1 MTIFFLEWKGIGDI
15 FRISS
20 RNSPHYV
27 PSLFNDPIIIMDL
40 TPLQFTVLS
49 KWNNFFGVFLSPL
62 LPQHFP
68 PYPHPRR
75 LAVVMRRRCNIKE
88 LSTFFVFFPRD
99 IFRGVT
105 NSPAG
110 GAEQEQE
117 LQGERHSKRRK
128 WIPLFLVAIMPRSYS
143 HSAFCDS
150 CANYLALWTLGFQ
163 INVQVGWSWW
173 WSQ

>member
-15 FRISS
+15 FRITS

-110 GAEQEQE
+110 WAEQGRSCRRGETFE
-117 LQGERHSKRRK
+117 EKKMNPSFPGCYNATVLQPFS
-128 WIPLFLVAIMPRSYS
+128 L
-143 HSAFCDS
+143 
-150 CANYLALWTLGFQ
+150 LW
-163 INVQVGWSWW
+163 
-173 WSQ
+173 